1 MGRLKD
7 HMMDIEEFCQKTMDE
22 GTTFPE
28 YMKAVQEEYPNDYM
42 SQEYAES
49 IWHDFWKNYY

>member
-7 HMMDIEEFCQKTMDE
+7 HMMDIEEFCDTIMNE
-22 GTTFPE
+22 GCDFSQ
-28 YMKAVQEEYPNDYM
+28 YMKAVEEEYPNDHM

-49 IWHDFWKNYY
+49 IWRDFWKNYY